1 MQRLTFLIFQ
11 LVCTIT
17 LVAQKPMTLE
27 NLYKDR
33 MMALGN
39 AYIRASVDLPSDPES
54 YMSFDG
60 KQVSAMSYVTGKEK
74 GTLFTI
80 DDIPDSK
87 TLLNNIT
94 SIQPTSNAEQYL
106 IECNTE
112 SIYRHSTVADHY
124 IYNTHYKTLT
134 PLSKE
139 GRERCVEISQNG
151 LFAAFVRDGNIFL
164 KKLRYNSTSAITEDG
179 EFNKIINGAPDW
191 VYEEEFSTERS
202 LAFSPDN
209 SELAYIRYDESE
221 VPEFAMPMYD
231 YEPSNAKVTEYPGEY
246 RYKYPK
252 AGAVNSKVSVHVY
265 DVLTRKTKEMQV
277 APSKGDYY
285 IPRIYWTSIPH
296 KLAVVR
302 LNRRQNVMDILI
314 VDTQSTV
321 AEVVY
326 TDKDKSYV
334 DEVVYQNLMFLPD
347 GKGFLVLSEQSG
359 YMQLYHYNMQGILMK
374 QITSGDYDVMEIN
387 GFDAQTNSVIYTVAK
402 PLPTQRRIC
411 VTSLDGKRN
420 VNIGDKDGYYEAKA
434 VAGSRMLMV
443 KYSTANTPNVIN
455 LYSLDGKLLRNID
468 DKTEQVT
475 SVSSRIKILK
485 KEFMS
490 FKADDGKTDL
500 NAWMVKP
507 ASFSSDKK
515 YPVFITQYSGPNSQQ
530 VKDKWSMDWEQVL
543 ASQGYIVVCVD
554 PRGTGA
560 RGADFKKCTYL
571 KLGKYETEDIAAVAR
586 QLGNLPYVDAS
597 RIGIWG
603 WSYGGFMSCLS
614 LCRYDVFKA
623 GIAVAPVT
631 SWRFYDSI
639 YTERFMRTPEENP
652 SGYDDFSPITIADK
666 LNGKL
671 FIIHGTADDNV
682 HYQNQMEFI
691 EELIAAGKEFD
702 MFTFPNQN
710 HSLPKSRYYVYSKML
725 KWIKANL

>member
-1 MQRLTFLIFQ
+1 MQRI
-11 LVCTIT
+11 IT
-17 LVAQKPMTLE
+17 LSLLFSVCLTLLAQKPMTLE
-27 NLYKDR
+27 NIYKDR

-39 AYIRASVDLPSDPES
+39 AYIRASIDIPSEPDA
-54 YMSFDG
+54 YMSASKG
-60 KQVSAMSYVTGKEK
+60 EIVAMSYATGKEK
-74 GTLFTI
+74 HKLFNLK
-80 DDIPDSK
+80 DIEDPQG
-87 TLLNNIT
+87 LLANVTSVTPTNN
-94 SIQPTSNAEQYL
+94 ADVFL

-124 IYNTHYKTLT
+124 IYNSYYKSLT
-134 PLSKE
+134 PLSNE
-139 GRERCVEISQNG
+139 GHERCVEISADG
-151 LFAAFVRDGNIFL
+151 TLAAFVRDGNIFL
-164 KKLRYNSTSAITEDG
+164 KKIRYNSTSSVTSDG

-209 SELAYIRYDESE
+209 TELAYIRYDESE
-221 VPEFAMPMYD
+221 VKEYGMPMYEYD
-231 YEPSNAKVTEYPGEY
+231 KDNKSAYPGEY
-246 RYKYPK
+246 SYKYPK
-252 AGAVNSKVSVHVY
+252 AGEGNSKVSVQVY
-265 DVLTRKTKEMQV
+265 DVKTRKIQSMQV
-277 APSKGDYY
+277 APAKGDFY
-285 IPRIYWTSIPH
+285 IPRIFWTAEPH

-321 AEVVY
+321 AEVIY
-326 TDKDKSYV
+326 TDKDEKYI
-334 DEVVYQNLMFLPD
+334 DEAVYSNLTFLPD
-347 GKGFLVLSEQSG
+347 GKGFLVMSEKSG
-359 YMQLYHYNMQGILMK
+359 YMQLYHYNMQGVQMR
-374 QITSGDYDVMEIN
+374 QISSGDYDVMEVN
-387 GFDAQTNSVIYTVAK
+387 GYEPTTSQVIYTVAK

-411 VTSLDGKRN
+411 VASLDGKRN
-420 VNIGDKDGYYEAKA
+420 VTIGDKDGYYDTKV
-434 VAGSRMLMV
+434 VAGGKMLMV
-443 KYSTANTPNVIN
+443 RYSTANTPNTIN
-455 LYSLDGKLLRNID
+455 LYSLDGKKVREIE
-468 DKTEQVT
+468 DKT
-475 SVSSRIKILK
+475 SALSSANALVLK
-485 KEFMS
+485 KEFVT

-500 NAWMVKP
+500 NAWMIKP
-507 ASFSSDKK
+507 ADFSKDKQ

-530 VKDKWSMDWEQVL
+530 VKDKWSIDWEQAL
-543 ASQGYIVVCVD
+543 AGEGYIVVCVD

-571 KLGKYETEDIAAVAR
+571 KLGKYETEDMAAVAR
-586 QLGNLPYVDAS
+586 QLGQLPYVDAN

-614 LCRYDVFKA
+614 LCRFDVFKT

-631 SWRFYDSI
+631 SWRFYDTI

-652 SGYDDFSPITIADK
+652 SGYDDYSPITHAGD

-691 EELIAAGKEFD
+691 EELIAADKEFD

-710 HSLPKSRYYVYSKML
+710 HSLPRSRYYVYRKML
-725 KWIKANL
+725 NWVKENL

>member
-1 MQRLTFLIFQ
+1 MW
-11 LVCTIT
+11 
-17 LVAQKPMTLE
+17 
-27 NLYKDR
+27 
-33 MMALGN
+33 LGY
-39 AYIRASVDLPSDPES
+39 AYIDASVDMPSDPEA
-54 YMSFDG
+54 YMAFDG
-60 KQVSAMSYVTGKEK
+60 EKVVAMSYATGKEK
-74 GTLFTI
+74 YTVFSI
-80 DDIPDSK
+80 KDIPDSE
-87 TLLNNIT
+87 TLLGNIT

-106 IECNTE
+106 IECNTA

-139 GRERCVEISQNG
+139 GRERCVEVSDNG
-151 LFAAFVRDGNIFL
+151 IFAAFVRDGNIFL

-209 SELAYIRYDESE
+209 SELAYIRYDESA
-221 VPEFAMPMYD
+221 VKEFAMPMYD
-231 YEPSNAKVTEYPGEY
+231 YEPSNTKSPEYPGEY

-252 AGAVNSKVSVHVY
+252 AGEANSKVSVHVY
-265 DVLTRKTKEMQV
+265 DILTRQTKEMQV
-277 APSKGDYY
+277 ALESGDYY

-302 LNRRQNVMDILI
+302 LNRRQNVMDILL

-321 AEVVY
+321 AEVIY
-326 TDKDKSYV
+326 TDKDKCYI
-334 DEVVYQNLMFLPD
+334 DESVYQNLMFLPN

-359 YMQLYHYNMQGILMK
+359 YMQLYHYNMQGVLVK
-374 QITSGDYDVMEIN
+374 QVTSGNYDVMEVN
-387 GFDAQTNSVIYTVAK
+387 GYDEQSNSVIYTVAK

-420 VNIGDKDGYYEAKA
+420 VNIGDKDGYYDVKV
-434 VAGSRMLMV
+434 VADSKMLMV
-443 KYSTANTPNVIN
+443 RYSTANTPNVIN
-455 LYSLDGKLLRNID
+455 LYSLDGKLLRNIED
-468 DKTEQVT
+468 ETKLVA
-475 SVSSRIKILK
+475 SVSSRFNILK
-485 KEFMS
+485 KEFVT

-500 NAWMVKP
+500 NAWVVKP
-507 ASFSSDKK
+507 RNFSAEKR

-530 VKDKWSMDWEQVL
+530 VKDKWSMDWEQAL
-543 ASQGYIVVCVD
+543 ASEGYIVVCVD

-571 KLGKYETEDIAAVAR
+571 KLGKYETEDMAAVAR
-586 QLGNLPYVDAS
+586 QLGQLPYVDAK

-603 WSYGGFMSCLS
+603 WSFGGFMSCLS
-614 LCRYDVFKA
+614 LCRYDLFKT

-631 SWRFYDSI
+631 SWRFYDTI

-652 SGYDDFSPITIADK
+652 SGYDDYSPITVAGNLK
-666 LNGKL
+666 GKL

-691 EELIAAGKEFD
+691 EELISAEKEFD

-710 HSLPKSRYYVYSKML
+710 HGLPRSRYYVYSKML